1 VSAVEP
7 ALAVDG
13 VAGLRTL
20 VGAELPPTPWTVVD
34 RERHLA
40 FDAAMDHTVSTNY
53 TGGAAAPWLHGS
65 HTLGLAVTLWEQHVA
80 LTGFARV
87 VLYGF
92 DRARFPEGV
101 PIGARVRGRFVVLEV
116 DDVPGGAQ
124 CRIQVRMELED
135 EQRPAFA
142 ADLLLRMVV

>member
-1 VSAVEP
+1 MAVR
-7 ALAVDG
+7 G

-40 FDAAMDHTVSTNY
+40 FDAATGHTFSTNY
-53 TGGAAAPWLHGS
+53 AGGATAAWLHGG

-80 LTGFARV
+80 ITGFARV

-101 PIGARVRGRFVVLEV
+101 PIGARVRGRFAVLAV
-116 DDVPGGAQ
+116 DEVPGGAQ
-124 CRIQVRMELED
+124 CRILVRLELED

-142 ADLLLRMVV
+142 ADLLLRMIV